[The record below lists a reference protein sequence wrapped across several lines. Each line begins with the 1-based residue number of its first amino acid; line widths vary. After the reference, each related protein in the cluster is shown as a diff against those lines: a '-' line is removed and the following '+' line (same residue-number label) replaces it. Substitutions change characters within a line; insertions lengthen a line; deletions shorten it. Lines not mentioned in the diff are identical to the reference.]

1 LGFVS
6 YWVLSVIGFYQLLV
20 LSVIGFI
27 SYWVLSAIG
36 FYQLLGFISYWDLST
51 IIWKEVGK
59 YLISTPSFLDL
70 SVVI

>member
-1 LGFVS
+1 LD
-6 YWVLSVIGFYQLLV
+6 LSVIGFYQLL
-20 LSVIGFI
+20 GFI
-27 SYWVLSAIG
+27 SYWFYQLLVLSAIG
-36 FYQLLGFISYWDLST
+36 FYQLLGFINYWDLST